1 MSCCHSQLH
10 SWSFEERDYW
20 SDKNHR
26 FGEKFVTSN
35 TNSNVSSTV
44 YEIYVFSFTK
54 KKILI
59 IRIMIVI
66 WVKGYMIRI
75 APWDKKGKRR
85 AKGLYKI
92 DNPRVVIL

>member
-35 TNSNVSSTV
+35 TNSNVSSAV

>member
-1 MSCCHSQLH
+1 MIRITDLEKSLLH
-10 SWSFEERDYW
+10 QTLTAMCLLQSM
-20 SDKNHR
+20 
-26 FGEKFVTSN
+26 KFM
-35 TNSNVSSTV
+35 
-44 YEIYVFSFTK
+44 FSLSLK